1 MRWKSTRVSSL
12 IFVCVVGLFSLGLAQ
27 QAAKIGVV
35 NSQQVLERS
44 EEGKKAIA
52 RLQELDRTQQGKIT
66 KLDEEIRQLETKL
79 NTQRLTLTNE
89 AIIQLTSDIEKKRTD
104 RKRQAEDAMREL
116 QDLRLRLF
124 QKVQNELLP
133 IIEGIGK
140 ERGLELILDLGNS
153 GAIYFNPTIDLTE
166 EVIRRYNASKATKK

>member
-12 IFVCVVGLFSLGLAQ
+12 LILCVVGLFSLGLAQ
-27 QAAKIGVV
+27 QTAKIGVV
-35 NSQQVLERS
+35 NSQLILEKS
-44 EEGKKAIA
+44 EEGKRAIA

-66 KLDEEIRQLETKL
+66 KLDEDIRQLETKL

-89 AIIQLTSDIEKKRTD
+89 AIIQLTSDIDKKRTD

-140 ERGLELILDLGNS
+140 EKNLELILDLGNS

>member
-1 MRWKSTRVSSL
+1 MRWKSTRLNCLLV
-12 IFVCVVGLFSLGLAQ
+12 VCVVGFFSLGLAQ
-27 QAAKIGVV
+27 QASKIGVI
-35 NSQQVLERS
+35 NSQQVLEKS

-52 RLQELDRTQQGKIT
+52 RLQELDKTQQGKISQ
-66 KLDEEIRQLETKL
+66 LDEEIRQLETKL

-89 AIIQLTSDIEKKRTD
+89 AIIQLTSDIDRKRTD

-133 IIEGIGK
+133 IIEAIGK
-140 ERGLELILDLGNS
+140 EKNLELILDLGNS
-153 GAIYFNPTIDLTE
+153 GAIYFNPTIELTE

>member
-1 MRWKSTRVSSL
+1 MRWKSTRLSCLLV
-12 IFVCVVGLFSLGLAQ
+12 ICVVGFFSLGLAQ
-27 QAAKIGVV
+27 QTAKIGVV
-35 NSQQVLERS
+35 NSQEVLEKS
-44 EEGKKAIA
+44 EEGKSAIA
-52 RLQELDRTQQGKIT
+52 RLQELDRTQQGKIS

-104 RKRQAEDAMREL
+104 RKRLAEDSMREL

-133 IIEGIGK
+133 IIEQIGK
-140 ERGLELILDLGNS
+140 ERNLELILDLGNS
-153 GAIYFNPTIDLTE
+153 GAIYFHPTIDLTE

>member
-1 MRWKSTRVSSL
+1 MRLKCTRVSSL
-12 IFVCVVGLFSLGLAQ
+12 LILCVIGLFSLGLAQ
-27 QAAKIGVV
+27 QTAKIGVV
-35 NSQQVLERS
+35 NSQLVLEKS

-52 RLQELDRTQQGKIT
+52 RLQELDRTQQGKLT
-66 KLDEEIRQLETKL
+66 KLDEDIRQLETKL

-89 AIIQLTSDIEKKRTD
+89 AIIQLTYDIDKKRTD

-116 QDLRLRLF
+116 QDLRLKLF

-140 ERGLELILDLGNS
+140 ENNLEIILDLGNS